1 MSDEATRF
9 SKDVETRKV
18 QRLGS
23 SSLFITLPKKWINKW
38 GIKPGD
44 KIIME
49 VSEDGTLRLVAEKI
63 KLNSNKR
70 SVKIDIDSYKQ
81 SMITAIPCLYALGYD
96 EIVFSSKKNLEH
108 KEVEDVINFSK
119 QLVGIEL
126 SEVSEDKIR
135 LDCLLDTEK
144 IGIESLLRRI
154 LNIIAKKVDD
164 VIAILKGQSPSEV
177 QTTIDD
183 LRRVYLM
190 LLRRSMGGKYNSER
204 DTLRNFIIAVNSSIL
219 LRIYYVMQKI
229 NDIIKKDEKLKNDT
243 EVNKKL
249 IDAFQKINDL
259 FDEIIMSILFPSVKR
274 ISNGY
279 SLISQIKQNVNQIV
293 TANSLLI
300 SYMDDLLT
308 MLEEALN
315 NSSCS
320 LFLEEAPWIERNLSS

>member
-1 MSDEATRF
+1 
-9 SKDVETRKV
+9 
-18 QRLGS
+18 
-23 SSLFITLPKKWINKW
+23 
-38 GIKPGD
+38 
-44 KIIME
+44 ME

-70 SVKIDIDSYKQ
+70 SVKIDIDSFKQ
-81 SMITAIPCLYALGYD
+81 SMTTAIPCLYALGYD
-96 EIVFSSKKNLEH
+96 EIVFSSRKNLEH
-108 KEVEDVINFSK
+108 KEVEDVMNFSK
-119 QLVGIEL
+119 QLVGIEV
-126 SEVSEDKIR
+126 SEVTEDRIK

-164 VIAILKGQSPSEV
+164 IIAILKGQNQSEV
-177 QTTIDD
+177 QSTIED

-190 LLRRSMGGKYNSER
+190 LLRRSMGGRYNSER

-219 LRIYYVMQKI
+219 LRVYHVMQKL
-229 NDIIKKDEKLKNDT
+229 NEVIKKDEKLRNDQ
-243 EVNKKL
+243 EINKKL
-249 IDAFQKINDL
+249 IEVFQKINDL
-259 FDEIIMSILFPSVKR
+259 FDEIIMSILFPSIKR
-274 ISNGY
+274 ISNGFT
-279 SLISQIKQNVNQIV
+279 LISQIKLALSQINTDNQI
-293 TANSLLI
+293 LL

>member
-1 MSDEATRF
+1 MSDETTRF

-70 SVKIDIDSYKQ
+70 SVKIDIDSFKQ
-81 SMITAIPCLYALGYD
+81 SMTTAIPCLYALGYD
-96 EIVFSSKKNLEH
+96 EIVFSSRKNLEH
-108 KEVEDVINFSK
+108 KEVEDVMNFSK
-119 QLVGIEL
+119 QLVGIEV
-126 SEVSEDKIR
+126 SEVTEDRIK

-164 VIAILKGQSPSEV
+164 IIAILKGQNQSEV
-177 QTTIDD
+177 QSTIED

-190 LLRRSMGGKYNSER
+190 LLRRSMGGRYNSER

-219 LRIYYVMQKI
+219 LRVYHVMQKL
-229 NDIIKKDEKLKNDT
+229 NEVIKKDEKLRNDQ
-243 EVNKKL
+243 EINKKL
-249 IDAFQKINDL
+249 IEVFQKINDL
-259 FDEIIMSILFPSVKR
+259 FDEIIMSILFPSIKR
-274 ISNGY
+274 ISNGFT
-279 SLISQIKQNVNQIV
+279 LISQIKLALSQINTDNQI
-293 TANSLLI
+293 LL

>member
-1 MSDEATRF
+1 MSDETTRF

-70 SVKIDIDSYKQ
+70 SVKIDIDSFKQ
-81 SMITAIPCLYALGYD
+81 SMTTAIPCLYALGYD
-96 EIVFSSKKNLEH
+96 EIIFSSRKNLEH
-108 KEVEDVINFSK
+108 KEVEDVMNFSK
-119 QLVGIEL
+119 QLVGIEV
-126 SEVSEDKIR
+126 SEVAEDRIK

-164 VIAILKGQSPSEV
+164 IIAILKGQNQSEV
-177 QTTIDD
+177 QSTIED

-190 LLRRSMGGKYNSER
+190 LLRRSMGGRYNSER

-219 LRIYYVMQKI
+219 LRVYHVMQKL
-229 NDIIKKDEKLKNDT
+229 NGVIKKDEKLRNDQ
-243 EVNKKL
+243 EINKKL
-249 IDAFQKINDL
+249 IEVFQKINDL
-259 FDEIIMSILFPSVKR
+259 FDEIIMSILFPSIKR
-274 ISNGY
+274 ISNGFT
-279 SLISQIKQNVNQIV
+279 LISQIKLALSQINTDNQI
-293 TANSLLI
+293 LL

>member
-1 MSDEATRF
+1 MSDETSRI

-38 GIKPGD
+38 TIKPGD

-49 VSEDGTLRLVAEKI
+49 ISEDGTLRLVAEKI

-70 SVKIDIDSYKQ
+70 TIKIDIDSYKQ
-81 SMITAIPCLYALGYD
+81 SISNSIPCLYSLGYD
-96 EIVFSSKKNLEH
+96 EIIFESKKNIDH
-108 KEVEDVINFSK
+108 KEIEDTVNLSK
-119 QLVGIEL
+119 QLVGIEVA
-126 SEVSEDKIR
+126 EVTENRVK

-144 IGIESLLRRI
+144 IGVESLLRRI
-154 LNIIAKKVDD
+154 LNIVAKKVDD
-164 VIAILKGQSPSEV
+164 IIAILKGQQPSDV

-204 DTLRNFIIAVNSSIL
+204 DTIRNFIISVNSSIL
-219 LRIYYVMQKI
+219 LRIYYIIQKI
-229 NDIIKKDEKLKNDT
+229 TKIILASDSIKNNQEVKLYLLD
-243 EVNKKL
+243 V
-249 IDAFQKINDL
+249 FQKINDL

-274 ISNGY
+274 LTNGY
-279 SLISQIKQNVNQIV
+279 TLLSQIRQTIDQIN
-293 TANSLLI
+293 TE
-300 SYMDDLLT
+300 DLLLKNYMQDLIV
-308 MLEEALN
+308 MLEDALS

-320 LFLEEAPWIERNLSS
+320 LFLEEVPWIERNLS

>member
-1 MSDEATRF
+1 MSDETTRF

-23 SSLFITLPKKWINKW
+23 SSLFITLPKKWINRW

-49 VSEDGTLRLVAEKI
+49 ISEDGTLRLVAEKI

-70 SVKIDIDSYKQ
+70 AVKIDIDSFKQ
-81 SMITAIPCLYALGYD
+81 SMTTAIPCLYALGYD
-96 EIVFSSKKNLEH
+96 EIVFSSKKTLEH
-108 KEVEDVINFSK
+108 KEIEDVVNFSK

-126 SEVSEDKIR
+126 SEVTDDKIR

-177 QTTIDD
+177 QSTIED

-190 LLRRSMGGKYNSER
+190 LLRRSMGGRYNSER

-219 LRIYYVMQKI
+219 LRIYYVMQKL
-229 NDIIKKDEKLKNDT
+229 NDIIKKDDKVKNDQ
-243 EVNKKL
+243 EINKKL
-249 IDAFQKINDL
+249 IETFQKVNDL

-279 SLISQIKQNVNQIV
+279 TLISQIKQNISQLNTDNQ
-293 TANSLLI
+293 LLT
-300 SYMDDLLT
+300 SYIDDLLI

>member
-1 MSDEATRF
+1 LSDETTRF

-70 SVKIDIDSYKQ
+70 SVKIDIDSFKQ
-81 SMITAIPCLYALGYD
+81 SMTTAIPCLYALGYD
-96 EIVFSSKKNLEH
+96 EIVFSSRKNLEH
-108 KEVEDVINFSK
+108 KEVEDVMNFSK
-119 QLVGIEL
+119 QLVGIEV
-126 SEVSEDKIR
+126 SEVTEDRIK

-164 VIAILKGQSPSEV
+164 IIAILKGQNQSEV
-177 QTTIDD
+177 QSTIED

-190 LLRRSMGGKYNSER
+190 LLRRSMGGRYNSER

-219 LRIYYVMQKI
+219 LRVYHVMQKL
-229 NDIIKKDEKLKNDT
+229 NEVIKKDEKLRNDQ
-243 EVNKKL
+243 EINKKL
-249 IDAFQKINDL
+249 IEVFQKINDL
-259 FDEIIMSILFPSVKR
+259 FDEIIMSILFPSIKR
-274 ISNGY
+274 ISNGFT
-279 SLISQIKQNVNQIV
+279 LISQIKLALSQINTDNQI
-293 TANSLLI
+293 LL